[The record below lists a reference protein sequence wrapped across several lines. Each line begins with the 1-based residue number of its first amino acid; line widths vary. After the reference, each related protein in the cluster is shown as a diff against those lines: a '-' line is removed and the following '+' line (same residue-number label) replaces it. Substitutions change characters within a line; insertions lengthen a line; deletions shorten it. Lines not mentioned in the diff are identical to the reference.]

1 VARITDHD
9 KLYLLI
15 SKSRLVSIVMTI
27 STSPQS
33 ISIKQFF
40 DRDSCTYTY
49 LIVDPQTHEGAII
62 DGVKEQLT
70 RDLKYIEELGIE
82 LLYAIETHVHADHI
96 SSAGLI
102 RQKTGA
108 QIVYSQASGVKSID
122 IELCDGDILPLGQYQ
137 IKAISTQGHT
147 CGCMSYY
154 IGGRVFTGDTLLIRG
169 CGRTDFQLGSSKSL
183 YYSVTEKLFSLPDE
197 TVVYPG
203 HDYNGNTCSTI
214 VEEKQ
219 WNPRLGKQKSLRDF
233 IDIMDNLNLALPKK
247 INEAVPANEGCG
259 IKFKPDAYVHDDFS
273 ITELYQ
279 VWQQQNPDNLI
290 IDNRTEGEYLQG
302 HIPNSQNIPLGTEP
316 EHLEAFKSF
325 KHIYIYCHSGRR
337 SQTAL
342 TNLVMMGLEN
352 ITCVSHSGFDDWIVR
367 GYPVEK

>member
-1 VARITDHD
+1 
-9 KLYLLI
+9 
-15 SKSRLVSIVMTI
+15 MTI
-27 STSPQS
+27 STSLKS
-33 ISIKQFF
+33 ISIRQLF

-49 LIVDPQTHEGAII
+49 LLVDPQTHEGAII

-108 QIVYSQASGVKSID
+108 QIVYNQAAAIKSID

-137 IKAISTQGHT
+137 IKAISTPGHT

-154 IGGRVFTGDTLLIRG
+154 IENSVFTGDTLLIRG
-169 CGRTDFQLGSSKSL
+169 CGRTDFQQGSTEAL
-183 YYSVTEKLFSLPDE
+183 YSSVTEKLFSLPEE

-214 VEEKQ
+214 VEEKK
-219 WNPRLGKQKSLRDF
+219 WNPRLGQQKSLTDF
-233 IDIMDNLNLALPKK
+233 IRIMDNLNLALPKK

-259 IKFKPDAYVHDDFS
+259 INFKPDVYVHDDFS
-273 ITELYQ
+273 MTELYQ
-279 VWQQQNPDNLI
+279 IWQQQNPDHFI
-290 IDNRTEGEYLQG
+290 IDNRTEDEYSQG
-302 HIPNSQNIPLGTEP
+302 HIPNSQNIPLGKEP
-316 EHLEAFKSF
+316 DYLAFLKNF

-342 TNLVMMGLEN
+342 TNLAMMGLEN
-352 ITCVSHSGFDDWIVR
+352 ITCVSHSGFDDWVVQ

>member
-1 VARITDHD
+1 
-9 KLYLLI
+9 
-15 SKSRLVSIVMTI
+15 MTI
-27 STSPQS
+27 LTSLKS
-33 ISIKQFF
+33 ISIRQLF

-49 LIVDPQTHEGAII
+49 LLVDPQTHEGAII

-108 QIVYSQASGVKSID
+108 QIAYCKAAGVKSID
-122 IELCDGDILPLGQYQ
+122 IELYDGDIIPLGHYQ
-137 IKAISTQGHT
+137 IKAISTPGHT
-147 CGCMSYY
+147 CGCMSYH
-154 IGGRVFTGDTLLIRG
+154 IDNKVFTGDTLLIRG
-169 CGRTDFQLGSSKSL
+169 CGRTDFQQGSTEAL
-183 YYSVTEKLFSLPDE
+183 YSSVTEKLFSLPDE

-214 VEEKQ
+214 VEEKK
-219 WNPRLGKQKSLRDF
+219 WNPRLGQQKSLTDF
-233 IDIMDNLNLALPKK
+233 ISIMDNLNLALPKK

-259 IKFKPDAYVHDDFS
+259 INFKPDVYVHDDFS
-273 ITELYQ
+273 MTELYQ

-290 IDNRTEGEYLQG
+290 IDNRTEEEYFQG
-302 HIPNSQNIPLGTEP
+302 HIPCSQNIPLGTEP

-342 TNLVMMGLEN
+342 TNLAMMGLEN
-352 ITCVSHSGFDDWIVR
+352 ITCVSHSGFDDWVVL